1 NEEMTK
7 KRFMIIFLIVLSIFV
22 LLNPVKGSAYVLNKQ
37 KMTNPKS
44 INYFNDSSIIKE
56 KLDSYMAYATK
67 WNYSG
72 SQVKVSRSIGAVG
85 VEIKNSYSNKNSGTY
100 ATTYYTTKQ
109 SARIIYYKSFKNTSA
124 ANKRETVVHEV
135 GHTIGLSHTQS
146 KNNSVSVM
154 RALNFNQKAY
164 PLADDKKGI
173 NAKY

>member
-1 NEEMTK
+1 MDCLTS
-7 KRFMIIFLIVLSIFV
+7 L
-22 LLNPVKGSAYVLNKQ
+22 
-37 KMTNPKS
+37 
-44 INYFNDSSIIKE
+44 
-56 KLDSYMAYATK
+56 KLPC
-67 WNYSG
+67 
-72 SQVKVSRSIGAVG
+72 IG
-85 VEIKNSYSNKNSGTY
+85 VEIKNFYSNKNTGTY

-124 ANKRETVVHEV
+124 ANKRETFVHEV
-135 GHTIGLSHTQS
+135 GHTLGLSHTQS

>member
-1 NEEMTK
+1 MSYFTPFVGILLTKDEDLEVNRSFEERSGCRSLFFIMDCLTY
-7 KRFMIIFLIVLSIFV
+7 L
-22 LLNPVKGSAYVLNKQ
+22 
-37 KMTNPKS
+37 
-44 INYFNDSSIIKE
+44 
-56 KLDSYMAYATK
+56 KLPC
-67 WNYSG
+67 
-72 SQVKVSRSIGAVG
+72 IG
-85 VEIKNSYSNKNSGTY
+85 VEIKNSYSNKNTGTY

-109 SARIIYYKSFKNTSA
+109 SARIICYKSFKNTSA

-135 GHTIGLSHTQS
+135 GHTLGLSHTQS